1 MVRAFPRKMSR
12 DESLPDPKK
21 RRRRGRKRFIALV
34 LLVASLLWLNGP
46 GWRWLGG
53 IGLRHVLD
61 NTGLAADF
69 ELKGTLLGGI
79 RVERLS
85 LSGGPIRHLEI
96 TSAGPLYQF
105 TRAIRGELDGVQVES
120 LSAVIDLEGP
130 PLPKKDDG
138 GAKSEPESL
147 PVTLRKIRAILRP
160 LNLRA
165 ADLRLE
171 LVRGEESVL
180 TLGSSD
186 FEHRPGS
193 DDYQLSLG
201 GIAAG
206 AGFEFPAQRT
216 IIRWTDDRIT
226 LDRFDLTSRVGVG
239 DVVVAMPAENELDA
253 SATVRVEDS
262 RLILNG
268 TLSTASVRLEGAPL
282 EVREALQNFAL
293 APPLDATIKSLEA
306 EIAGFDQTPDQ
317 WKVKARTELTGIR
330 YEEWQAESV
339 VADVNKDGS
348 SSELRWSVAALDGEL
363 KGQADLRWRSLPAGN
378 WTDFEA
384 AVQASV
390 PQLAPVI
397 AALDRQL
404 DFAPA
409 GAAPLPSSSSL
420 TLDATIDSTNQGL
433 RGAKARWL
441 LAAEGEAPSIAGEN
455 EWTPDGRL
463 SGTVGTEGLRT
474 AYRLDLEAG
483 TYSAS
488 ATLDD
493 FIPERLVPWAAAAA
507 VELPTGMNAT
517 AQWQGEGEFGP
528 EPHRGSFDVT
538 SFEWLRKDTPPLL
551 VRTRGD
557 YAWPERVTLDDIT
570 ATADGQT
577 IHAEAKFSD
586 RLLTIPRI
594 EWKDGETRLVGG
606 RAEIPVPADPANVKD
621 FLKQEIPMNLFLESE
636 WIDTTRLAAWL
647 PQKQSPLSEGSGRV
661 RLVITGT
668 PSAPK
673 INLETNLK
681 GLRLPDQP
689 DVPVTDATLTLDGAD
704 GALSLAGELRPASY
718 PPVTLSGKMPFKPG
732 EWADNPDAV
741 LDESFE
747 ARVNI
752 PRLELATFRNFVPD
766 ADRFA
771 GNLEGYLSGGGT
783 LGKPE
788 LSGELRLSD
797 AAFSRKDSPLPPL
810 SNGSMLV
817 RFQGNEVKLE
827 SLSVESSGGTLKGTG
842 TVGLADTSKPAF
854 DIQLRAVAL
863 PLKRDES
870 MIVRADADLALRGDL
885 QQATISGTVDLV
897 DSLYYRDFEILPVRV
912 PFTAP
917 ARPRLPAIDP
927 EEKAAA
933 LPAPFAN
940 WSLDVRV
947 RTRDPV
953 LIRGNLAKGSA
964 IANIRFGGT
973 LGKIE
978 PQGSAIISDV
988 TARLPFSTLKVNNGV
1003 VTFTPAGGLNPEL
1016 NIRGTSNIG
1025 RYDVNVFFYGPVNA
1039 PRTALTSDP
1048 PLPES
1053 EIMTLLATGTTSDG
1067 LEDGQAA
1074 TMKAAQLFIEEW
1086 RRGRL
1091 PFGEQMSD
1099 ALTLLN
1105 NVDVR
1110 VGEDDPL
1117 TGKRLNSATI
1127 EVTERIF
1134 VSGSVDK
1141 ESNTRVLGAFVLR
1154 FK

>member
-1 MVRAFPRKMSR
+1 MSR
-12 DESLPDPKK
+12 EAAPPETKK
-21 RRRRGRKRFIALV
+21 RRRRGRKRLTALF
-34 LLVASLLWLNGP
+34 LLVASLIWLNGP

-53 IGLRHVLD
+53 IGLRH
-61 NTGLAADF
+61 GLEKAGLTAEF

-85 LSGGPIRHLEI
+85 LSGGPIRQLEI
-96 TSAGPLYQF
+96 SSAGPLYQF
-105 TRAIRGELDGVQVES
+105 TRALRGEIEGVEVQK
-120 LSAVIDLEGP
+120 LSAVIDLDGP
-130 PLPKKDDG
+130 ALRKTGDT
-138 GAKSEPESL
+138 GARSEPEEL
-147 PVTLRKIRAILRP
+147 PVTLRKIRSILRP
-160 LNLRA
+160 MNLRA
-165 ADLRLE
+165 AEFRFE
-171 LVRGEESVL
+171 LVRGEASLL

-186 FEHRPGS
+186 FDHRPGS
-193 DDYQLSLG
+193 DDYQLKLG
-201 GIAAG
+201 SIAAG
-206 AGFEFPAQRT
+206 AGFEFPAQET
-216 IIRWTDDRIT
+216 VIRWTDDRIT
-226 LDRFDLTSRVGVG
+226 LDRFDLTPRVGVS
-239 DVVVAMPAENELDA
+239 DVLVAMPPGGGLSA
-253 SATVRVEDS
+253 SAIARVEDS
-262 RLILNG
+262 RLILDG

-282 EVREALQNFAL
+282 PVHEALQNFAIGL
-293 APPLDATIKSLEA
+293 PLEATVNLLDA
-306 EIAGFDQTPDQ
+306 EITGFDRTPDQ
-317 WKVKARTELTGIR
+317 WQIKSRAEVTSIR
-330 YEEWQAESV
+330 YDDWQAESLI
-339 VADVNKDGS
+339 AEMTKNGS
-348 SSELRWSVAALDGEL
+348 NSALRWSVAALEGEL
-363 KGQADLRWRSLPAGN
+363 KGQADLRWRSLPAGK

-384 AVQASV
+384 RLQASV
-390 PQLAPVI
+390 PRLAPVF

-404 DFAPA
+404 DFAPPDA
-409 GAAPLPSSSSL
+409 TPLPPSSSL
-420 TLDATIDSTNQGL
+420 TLDATVDSSDQAL
-433 RGAKARWL
+433 RGATARWL
-441 LAAEGEAPSIAGEN
+441 LAAEQEAPSLAGEN
-455 EWTPDGRL
+455 QWTPDGIL
-463 SGTVGTEGLRT
+463 SGTIATDGLKAT
-474 AYRLDLEAG
+474 YRLDLDARRYAATAALEA
-483 TYSAS
+483 
-488 ATLDD
+488 
-493 FIPERLVPWAAAAA
+493 FHPERLNPWAGAAG
-507 VELPTGMNAT
+507 VELPAGMNAT
-517 AQWQGEGEFGP
+517 ASWQGDGEFGAK
-528 EPHRGSFDVT
+528 PHHGSFDIP
-538 SFEWLRKDTPPLL
+538 SFEWLRKDAPPLL
-551 VRTRGD
+551 VRTKGS
-557 YAWPERVTLDDIT
+557 YAWPEKVTLDDLT

-577 IHAEAKFSD
+577 IHAEATLAEG
-586 RLLTIPRI
+586 LLLIPRI

-606 RAEIPVPADPANVKD
+606 RAEIPVPADPARVTD
-621 FLKQEIPMNLFLESE
+621 FLKQEIPLNLFLESE
-636 WIDTTRLAAWL
+636 WIDAKRLAAWL
-647 PQKQSPLSEGSGRV
+647 PPQKSPLPEGSGRV

-668 PSAPK
+668 PAAPK
-673 INLETNLK
+673 INLEANLK

-732 EWADNPDAV
+732 EWAENPGAV
-741 LDESFE
+741 LDEKFE

-752 PRLELATFRNFVPD
+752 PRLDLATFRSFIPD
-766 ADRFA
+766 ASQLA
-771 GNLEGYLSGGGT
+771 GNLEGHLSAGGA
-783 LGKPE
+783 LRKPE
-788 LSGELRLSD
+788 LAGELRLSG
-797 AAFSRKDSPLPPL
+797 AAFSKKDSAAPPL
-810 SNGSMLV
+810 SNGSFLV
-817 RFQGNEVKLE
+817 RLQGDQVRLE
-827 SLSVESSGGTLKGTG
+827 SLSVESAGGTLNGTG
-842 TVGLADTSKPAF
+842 AVGLADTSKPTF
-854 DIQLRAVAL
+854 DFNFRAVAL

-885 QQATISGTVDLV
+885 QQSTISGTVDLV

-927 EEKAAA
+927 EEKAADF
-933 LPAPFAN
+933 PAPFAN
-940 WSLDVRV
+940 WALDVRV
-947 RTRDPV
+947 RTRDPL
-953 LIRGNLAKGSA
+953 LIRGNLAKGTA
-964 IANIRFGGT
+964 IADIRFGGT

-978 PQGSAIISDV
+978 PQGSATLSDV

-1048 PLPES
+1048 PLAES

-1091 PFGEQMSD
+1091 PFGEQLSK